1 MKTVLIAILCVFA
14 GLSQQALAK
23 QKNPKANKLS
33 TQVDFDDRLVGGK
46 YQYSTEAI
54 TKVEDDKSL
63 DDLIGVRKNF
73 NDKDSQYKDLR

>member
-1 MKTVLIAILCVFA
+1 MALGAFA
-14 GLSQQALAK
+14 GPAK
-23 QKNPKANKLS
+23 KAAAAQKKVS

-63 DDLIGVRKNF
+63 EDLIGVRKNF
-73 NDKDSQYKDLR
+73 KDRTEQYKDLR